1 MSVEQS
7 DVAEFIIDHFSGQ
20 GLEIQSTGD
29 DNIVVNLPPTF
40 RDITTFCES
49 LFKEFGSV
57 VDMEYDNESLKA
69 IVWKD
74 ESNVIREKSPKK
86 RGNCL
91 SCFLFVALVFILI
104 AYIIKTRLHFLRDDI
119 VSILLTFVD
128 YI

>member
-1 MSVEQS
+1 MSIEPS

-40 RDITTFCES
+40 RDVTTFCES
-49 LFKEFGSV
+49 LYKEFGSV
-57 VDMEYDNESLKA
+57 VDMEYDNENLKA

-74 ESNVIREKSPKK
+74 ESNVIREKSTK
-86 RGNCL
+86 RNGNCL
-91 SCFLFVALVFILI
+91 SCSLFFALLFLLI
-104 AYIIKTRLHFLRDDI
+104 AYIIKTRLTVLREDI
-119 VSILLTFVD
+119 VSILLTAAD